1 MKIAYARV
9 STEDQNLDRQTD
21 KLKEHGYDKLI
32 TEKCTGT
39 SKDRE
44 GLQKLLEVVREHDTV
59 IVESI
64 NRLGRKTLDILS
76 IIQQFED
83 MNVTFVSLKENM
95 DTQTATGKAM
105 FQMLCVIGEL
115 ERNLIAE
122 RIKEG
127 QQASRKR
134 GKHIGRPKVS
144 TEKIRQ
150 ALTLYDSGEWSI
162 REIVQEVGISQG
174 KLYKE
179 INKRKHTE

>member
-9 STEDQNLDRQTD
+9 STEEQNLDRQ
-21 KLKEHGYDKLI
+21 LKVLDEFGYDKLI
-32 TEKCTGT
+32 TEKFTGT
-39 SKDRE
+39 KGDRE
-44 GLQKLLEVVREHDTV
+44 GIIRLKDMAREDDII

-64 NRLGRKTLDILS
+64 SRLGRRTTDILNLMEYFKLNG
-76 IIQQFED
+76 IKFI
-83 MNVTFVSLKENM
+83 SLKEKL
-95 DTQTATGKAM
+95 DTTSAAGTAM
-105 FQMLCVIGEL
+105 MQIFCVMAEL

-127 QQASRKR
+127 QAASKKR

-144 TEKIRQ
+144 PEKVRQ

-162 REIVQEVGISQG
+162 KEITEEVGISQG

-179 INKRKHTE
+179 INKRKYKV